1 MIIPLIGQLTVKAT
15 NEAMQQFQNVH
26 FFVYEGVNGRR
37 IKTAAQEG
45 FEVGATPGSGDGTA
59 IKIWSGGGN
68 NVVSAFGASTSTIYN
83 ALSSLGT
90 LGGVCNFIT
99 ETSISGT
106 AHLFF
111 TIASGAKAYF
121 YPAGGAITE
130 ITDGDFPANNSLTL
144 TGPFVHFAG
153 FNGIMCTNGE
163 FYHSDLNS
171 ASGWTSTAKLTAQAQ
186 PDPGVAAILYRDYVI
201 LFGQRTY
208 EPHYNAG
215 NASGAVI
222 SRIAGAQ
229 RNVGLINQYAVVPF
243 MDTIAWAGTQAGV
256 GVFMMDGLEPKR
268 ISTAPVE
275 PVIRNAVASTRLHV
289 LTSWGRPRLLVVSS
303 ANDSDGFIY
312 DPYTGMW
319 TYTASG
325 TSLNITQADNVQSSA
340 VHHSTVFL
348 GANNDGKWYRNSNL
362 GAANVV
368 LRTDFMDFGTGKKKT
383 ANSMRILGDSQ
394 GASVTVSVKWTDVNG
409 GTYGPSTAKT
419 IVVGSSTP
427 SLLESITNLGT
438 FRRRSFE
445 LSWDGSGSNV
455 MQALESIEIDLE
467 PCDL

>member
-1 MIIPLIGQLTVKAT
+1 MIVPLIGQLTVKT
-15 NEAMQQFQNVH
+15 VSGAMQQFQNVH
-26 FFVYEGVNGRR
+26 FFAYEGLNGRR

-45 FEVGATPGSGDGTA
+45 FEVGATPGSGNGTA
-59 IKIWSGGGN
+59 IKVWSGGGN
-68 NVVSAFGASTSTIYN
+68 NVVSAFGDTNSTIYN
-83 ALSSLGT
+83 ALSSLGSIT
-90 LGGVCNFIT
+90 GTAKFIT

-106 AHLFF
+106 ANIFITTGLK
-111 TIASGAKAYF
+111 GYF
-121 YPAGGAITE
+121 YPSGGAITE

-144 TGPFVHFAG
+144 TGPFVHFSG

-171 ASGWTSTAKLTAQAQ
+171 ASGWTSTAKLTAQTQ
-186 PDPGVAAILYRDYVI
+186 PDPGVAAIQHRDFII
-201 LFGQRTY
+201 LFGQKTY

-222 SRIAGAQ
+222 SRVAGAQ
-229 RNVGLINQYAVVPF
+229 RQVGLINQYAVVPF

-256 GVFMMDGLEPKR
+256 GVFLMDGLEPKR

-275 PVIRNAVASTRLHV
+275 TVMRNAVSTTRLHV

-303 ANDSDGFIY
+303 ANDNDGFLY

-319 TYTASG
+319 TYTSFGAI
-325 TSLNITQADNVQSSA
+325 NITQADTVQSSA
-340 VHHSTVFL
+340 VHHATVFV
-348 GANNDGKWYRNSNL
+348 GANNDGKWYRNSNV
-362 GAANVV
+362 GASSVI
-368 LRTDFMDFGTGKKKT
+368 LTTDFMDFGTGKRKT

-394 GASVTVSVKWTDVNG
+394 GSSVTVSVKWTDVDG

-445 LSWDGSGSNV
+445 LTWDGSTTGA
-455 MQALESIEIDLE
+455 MQALESIELDLE
-467 PCDL
+467 QCDL